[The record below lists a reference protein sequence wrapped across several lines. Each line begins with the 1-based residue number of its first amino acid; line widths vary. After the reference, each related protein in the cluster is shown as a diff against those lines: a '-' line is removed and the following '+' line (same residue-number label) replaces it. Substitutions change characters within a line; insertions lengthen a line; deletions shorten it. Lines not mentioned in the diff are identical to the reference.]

1 MVVIYFQTQSGIQSE
16 ELKEANNHLLDNALW
31 IDLICPTKKEETI
44 VEEQLQLEIPTKKE
58 MEEIEPSSR
67 LYIENNVLFMTATM
81 VAMSD
86 LPEVKT
92 DVVTFILT
100 KKQLITVRYTK
111 LYTFDLFSSKL
122 LRSKTKVFNAT
133 SMLIEL
139 LDTATERLADIL
151 EKISHKFDEISQLIF
166 HSKASNP
173 TINETDYK
181 QILQNIGA
189 NGDLGTKAGESLVS
203 LIRLISFL
211 EQTHGPEI
219 SKDMRSS
226 LIIINKDIN
235 AINDYAS
242 FLSTKFNF
250 LLDAT
255 LGMINI
261 EQNNIIKIFSMA
273 AVVFLP
279 PTLIA
284 SIYGMNFEHMPELRW
299 YIGYPIALIMMF
311 FSAWVPFR
319 YFKKKK
325 WF

>member
-16 ELKEANNHLLDNALW
+16 ELKETNARLLENALW
-31 IDLICPTKKEETI
+31 IDLICPTKNEEKI
-44 VEEQLQLEIPTKKE
+44 VEEQVKLGVPTKKE

-67 LYIENNVLFMTATM
+67 LYTENNVLFMTATM

-86 LPEVKT
+86 LPEAKT
-92 DVVTFILT
+92 DAITFILT
-100 KKQLITVRYTK
+100 KNKLITVRYIR
-111 LYTFDLFSSKL
+111 LRAFDLFRAKL
-122 LRSKTKVFNAT
+122 LRTKTKEFNAT
-133 SMLIEL
+133 SILIAL
-139 LDTATERLADIL
+139 LDAATERLADIL

-166 HSKASNP
+166 HSKIGNQ
-173 TINETDYK
+173 TVKETDYK
-181 QILQNIGA
+181 KILQNIGA

-211 EQTHGPEI
+211 EQTQGSEL
-219 SKDMRSS
+219 SKDLRLS
-226 LIIINKDIN
+226 LIIIAKDVN

-261 EQNNIIKIFSMA
+261 EQNNIIKIFSVA

-284 SIYGMNFEHMPELRW
+284 SVYGMNFDHMPELHW
-299 YIGYPIALIMMF
+299 YVGYPLALIMMI
-311 FSAWVPFR
+311 FSAWLPFR

>member
-1 MVVIYFQTQSGIQSE
+1 MVVIYFQTQSGIQSQ
-16 ELKEANNHLLDNALW
+16 ELDENNYHLLDEALW
-31 IDLICPTKKEETI
+31 IDLIAPTKNEEI
-44 VEEQLQLEIPTKKE
+44 MVEERLKLGIPTKE
-58 MEEIEPSSR
+58 EIEEIEPSSR
-67 LYIENNVLFMTATM
+67 LYIEDNVLFMTATM

-100 KKQLITVRYTK
+100 EKKLITVRYNT
-111 LYTFDLFSSKL
+111 LRAFDLFSAKL
-122 LRSKTKVFNAT
+122 LRSRTKEFNAT
-133 SMLIEL
+133 SILINL
-139 LDTATERLADIL
+139 LDATTERLADIL
-151 EKISHKFDEISQLIF
+151 EKISHTFDEVSRQIF
-166 HSKASNP
+166 HQKAGNHS
-173 TINETDYK
+173 TDYK
-181 QILQNIGA
+181 KILENIGA
-189 NGDLGTKAGESLVS
+189 NADLGTKTSESLIS

-219 SKDMRSS
+219 SKDMRLS
-226 LIIINKDIN
+226 LMIIHKDVS

-261 EQNNIIKIFSMA
+261 EQNNIIKIFSVA

-284 SIYGMNFEHMPELRW
+284 SIYGMNFNHMPELQW
-299 YIGYPIALIMMF
+299 YVGYPLAIIMMF
-311 FSAWVPFR
+311 FSAWIPFS
-319 YFKKKK
+319 YFKRKK